1 MDEVEVETT
10 GKNCLVYNLQS
21 KKFYVCN
28 MIQFANVNTV
38 TVSLGFI
45 VRNTVDKKL
54 WPAPAPS
61 VSARI
66 TTESYFPYQLCL
78 LVTYIRF

>member
-1 MDEVEVETT
+1 MDNFWPFFKDYKISFQVDEVEVETT

-54 WPAPAPS
+54 
-61 VSARI
+61 
-66 TTESYFPYQLCL
+66 
-78 LVTYIRF
+78 